1 MMLRRGFLTL
11 AAALAAGGI
20 IGVPA
25 ARAADTPGVTATEI
39 KIGQTQ
45 SYSGPASS
53 YGAIGKAQAAY
64 FDMINAK
71 GGINGRKIN
80 FISLDD
86 GYSPPRTVEQTR
98 KLVEQEGVSF
108 LFNSLGTP
116 TNSAVQKY
124 LNQKKVPQLFVAT
137 GGDKWGDPQHFPW
150 TMGWQPSY
158 RAEAQ
163 IYAKYILAEKPNA
176 KIGLL
181 YQNDD
186 FGKDYV
192 SGLKDV
198 LGADRYAKMV
208 TAVSYE
214 ATDATID
221 SQLVSLKGSGA
232 DVLVTATVPKFGA
245 MSIRKL
251 HDLDW
256 HPLHFMSNVAIS
268 VGTVIEP
275 GGKENAIGLISADY
289 RKDATDPT
297 WKDDAGIKQWR
308 DFMNAQMPGAD
319 QSDNNYL
326 YGYSVALTLMQ
337 VLKQCG
343 DDLSREN
350 IMKQAASIKNLEIP
364 TLLPGILVNTSATN
378 FHPLSQMQL
387 QRWDGKAWVLFGK
400 VLQAD

>member
-1 MMLRRGFLTL
+1 MLRRDFLMLT
-11 AAALAAGGI
+11 AAIVAGVVAGA
-20 IGVPA
+20 PA
-25 ARAADTPGVTATEI
+25 VRAAETPGVTATEI

-53 YGAIGKAQAAY
+53 YGAIGKAEQAY

-80 FISLDD
+80 FLSLDD

-98 KLVEQEGVSF
+98 KLVEQEGIAF
-108 LFNSLGTP
+108 MFNSLGTP

-124 LNQKKVPQLFVAT
+124 LNQKKVPQLFIAT

-150 TMGWQPSY
+150 TMGWQTSY

-186 FGKDYV
+186 FGKDYLNGV
-192 SGLKDV
+192 KDV
-198 LGADRYAKMV
+198 LGAERFAKMV

-221 SQLVSLKGSGA
+221 SQLVSLKGAGA
-232 DVLVTATVPKFGA
+232 DVLLTATVPKFGA
-245 MSIRKL
+245 MSIRKV
-251 HDLDW
+251 HELDW
-256 HPLHFMSNVAIS
+256 HPQHFMSNVAIS

-275 GGKENAIGLISADY
+275 GGRENAIGLISADY
-289 RKDATDPT
+289 RKDPTDPT

-319 QSDNNYL
+319 QTDNNYL

-343 DDLSREN
+343 DDVSREN
-350 IMKQAASIKNLEIP
+350 IMKQAASVKDLEIP

-378 FHPLSQMQL
+378 FHPLSQLQL
-387 QRWDGKAWVLFGK
+387 QRWDGKAWALFGK

>member
-1 MMLRRGFLTL
+1 M
-11 AAALAAGGI
+11 
-20 IGVPA
+20 
-25 ARAADTPGVTATEI
+25 
-39 KIGQTQ
+39 
-45 SYSGPASS
+45 
-53 YGAIGKAQAAY
+53 
-64 FDMINAK
+64 
-71 GGINGRKIN
+71 
-80 FISLDD
+80 
-86 GYSPPRTVEQTR
+86 
-98 KLVEQEGVSF
+98 
-108 LFNSLGTP
+108 
-116 TNSAVQKY
+116 
-124 LNQKKVPQLFVAT
+124 
-137 GGDKWGDPQHFPW
+137 
-150 TMGWQPSY
+150 
-158 RAEAQ
+158 
-163 IYAKYILAEKPNA
+163 
-176 KIGLL
+176 
-181 YQNDD
+181 
-186 FGKDYV
+186 
-192 SGLKDV
+192 
-198 LGADRYAKMV
+198 
-208 TAVSYE
+208 
-214 ATDATID
+214 
-221 SQLVSLKGSGA
+221 
-232 DVLVTATVPKFGA
+232 LVTATVPKFGA

>member
-1 MMLRRGFLTL
+1 M
-11 AAALAAGGI
+11 
-20 IGVPA
+20 
-25 ARAADTPGVTATEI
+25 
-39 KIGQTQ
+39 
-45 SYSGPASS
+45 
-53 YGAIGKAQAAY
+53 
-64 FDMINAK
+64 
-71 GGINGRKIN
+71 
-80 FISLDD
+80 
-86 GYSPPRTVEQTR
+86 
-98 KLVEQEGVSF
+98 
-108 LFNSLGTP
+108 
-116 TNSAVQKY
+116 QKY

>member
-1 MMLRRGFLTL
+1 MLRRDFLMLT
-11 AAALAAGGI
+11 AALAAGGI
-20 IGVPA
+20 AGAPE
-25 ARAADTPGVTATEI
+25 ARAAETPGVTKTEI

-53 YGAIGKAQAAY
+53 YGAIGKVQQAY
-64 FDMINAK
+64 FDMINAQ
-71 GGINGRKIN
+71 GGINGRKIT
-80 FISLDD
+80 FLSLDD

-98 KLVEQEGVSF
+98 KLVEQEGVAIM
-108 LFNSLGTP
+108 FNSLGTP

-137 GGDKWGDPQHFPW
+137 GGDKWGDPEHFPW
-150 TMGWQPSY
+150 TMGWQTSY

-192 SGLKDV
+192 NGLKDV
-198 LGADRYAKMV
+198 LGADRFAKMV
-208 TAVSYE
+208 TVVSYE

-221 SQLVSLKGSGA
+221 SQLVSLKTAGA
-232 DVLVTATVPKFGA
+232 DVLITATVPKFGA
-245 MSIRKL
+245 MSIRKV
-251 HDLDW
+251 HELDW
-256 HPLHFMSNVAIS
+256 HPMHIMSNVAIS

-275 GGKENAIGLISADY
+275 GGKENAIGLISADF

-308 DFMNAQMPGAD
+308 DFMNAHMPGAD
-319 QSDNNYL
+319 QADNNYL
-326 YGYSVALTLMQ
+326 YGYSVVQTLMQ

-350 IMKQAASIKNLEIP
+350 IMKQAANIKDQAIP
-364 TLLPGILVNTSATN
+364 TLLPGILVNTSPTN
-378 FHPLSQMQL
+378 FHPLRQLQL

>member
-1 MMLRRGFLTL
+1 MLRRDFLVL
-11 AAALAAGGI
+11 AAATAMGIAA
-20 IGVPA
+20 A
-25 ARAADTPGVTATEI
+25 STSHAADTPGVTATEI

-71 GGINGRKIN
+71 GGINGRKIT
-80 FISLDD
+80 FLSYDD

-98 KLVEQEGVSF
+98 KLVEQDGVAF
-108 LFNSLGTP
+108 IFNSLGTP

-137 GGDKWGDPQHFPW
+137 GGDKWGDPEHFPW
-150 TMGWQPSY
+150 TMGWQTSY

-192 SGLKDV
+192 NGVKDV
-198 LGADRYAKMV
+198 LGAERYGKMV

-221 SQLVSLKGSGA
+221 SQLVSLKGAGA
-232 DVLVTATVPKFGA
+232 DVLITATVPKFGA
-245 MSIRKL
+245 MSIRKV
-251 HDLDW
+251 HDLGW
-256 HPLHFMSNVAIS
+256 HPLHFMSNVSIS
-268 VGTVIEP
+268 VGTAIEP
-275 GGKENAIGLISADY
+275 GGKDNAIGLISADY

-297 WKDDAGIKQWR
+297 WKDDAGIRQWR

-343 DDLSREN
+343 DDLSRAN

-378 FHPLSQMQL
+378 FHPLNQLQL

-400 VLQAD
+400 VISADF

>member
-1 MMLRRGFLTL
+1 MLRRDFLMLT
-11 AAALAAGGI
+11 AAIVAGVAAGA
-20 IGVPA
+20 PA
-25 ARAADTPGVTATEI
+25 VRAAETPGVTATEI

-53 YGAIGKAQAAY
+53 YGAIGKAEQAY

-71 GGINGRKIN
+71 GGINGRKIT
-80 FISLDD
+80 FLSLDD

-98 KLVEQEGVSF
+98 KLVEQEGVAF
-108 LFNSLGTP
+108 MFNSLGTP

-150 TMGWQPSY
+150 TIGWQTSY

-186 FGKDYV
+186 FGKDYLN
-192 SGLKDV
+192 GLKDV
-198 LGADRYAKMV
+198 LGAERFAKIV

-221 SQLVSLKGSGA
+221 SQLVSLKGAGV
-232 DVLVTATVPKFGA
+232 DVLLTATVPKFGA
-245 MSIRKL
+245 MSIRKV
-251 HDLDW
+251 HELDW
-256 HPLHFMSNVAIS
+256 HPQHFMSNVAIS

-275 GGKENAIGLISADY
+275 GGRENAIGLISADY
-289 RKDATDPT
+289 RKDPTDPT

-319 QSDNNYL
+319 QTDNNYL
-326 YGYSVALTLMQ
+326 YGYSVAVTLMQ

-343 DDLSREN
+343 DDVSREN
-350 IMKQAASIKNLEIP
+350 IMKQAASIKDQEIP
-364 TLLPGILVNTSATN
+364 TLLPGIVVNTSATN
-378 FHPLSQMQL
+378 FHPLSQLQL
-387 QRWDGKAWVLFGK
+387 QRWDGKAWALFGK